1 MNSRSPQRSLLLIGH
16 GSSTDKR
23 AEQSLYMHAEKI
35 RKKGLF
41 KSVFVD
47 FLKNEEGAP
56 QFGTEPLLVVPFF
69 MSDGYFVRKKV
80 PEQVSQRIN
89 LSKVKPSEVHYCPSI
104 GTDAELAD
112 IILTM
117 IQDYCIEKN
126 INLENC
132 QSVLLAH
139 GSPST
144 DTAQKACLDMV
155 DILAKKHGLNTLP
168 AFLETEPTL
177 SHACLQARKPS
188 CSDVKHVLV
197 LGMFAAEGPHVTED
211 IPKLLETVN
220 SYHENESGGVSY
232 VGTLGLHPAITAL
245 IEKSALHY
253 PEC

>member
-1 MNSRSPQRSLLLIGH
+1 
-16 GSSTDKR
+16 
-23 AEQSLYMHAEKI
+23 MHAEKI

-41 KSVFVD
+41 KTVFVD
-47 FLKNEEGAP
+47 FLKKEEIAL
-56 QFGTEPLLVVPFF
+56 QFGREPLLVVPFF

-80 PEQVSQRIN
+80 PERVSQRIN
-89 LSKVKPSEVHYCPSI
+89 LSKDTPSEVFYCPSI
-104 GTDAELAD
+104 GKDPELAD
-112 IILTM
+112 IILAM
-117 IQDYCIEKN
+117 IQDFCVEKN
-126 INLENC
+126 IDLENC
-132 QSVLLAH
+132 QFVLLAH

-155 DILAKKHGLNTLP
+155 DILEKKHGLNTLP

-177 SHACLQARKPS
+177 SHTYLQTGKPS

-211 IPKLLETVN
+211 IPQLIEAVN
-220 SYHENESGGVSY
+220 LHDKNEGADISY
-232 VGTLGLHPAITAL
+232 VGTLGVHSAVTAL